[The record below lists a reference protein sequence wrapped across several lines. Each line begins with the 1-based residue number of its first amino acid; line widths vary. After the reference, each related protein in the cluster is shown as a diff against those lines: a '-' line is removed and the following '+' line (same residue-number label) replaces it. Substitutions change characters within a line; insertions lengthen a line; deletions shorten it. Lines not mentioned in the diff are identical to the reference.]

1 MRFHFLIL
9 ILFLFSGYAISSPGE
24 KGLKDIAT
32 QYNSA
37 IHHYAEKLDTAEN
50 HKNLFSKS
58 TKYAD
63 EALLL
68 KQNNYKSAA
77 APARERV
84 LGFDVLTLNKIL
96 YSRET
101 FPAIVSFHSFT
112 TLLSDYKNCLLFP
125 KHSFW

>member
-9 ILFLFSGYAISSPGE
+9 ILFLFSGYATSSLGE
-24 KGLKDIAT
+24 KGLKGSAT
-32 QYNSA
+32 
-37 IHHYAEKLDTAEN
+37 HYYTEKLDTPEN
-50 HKNLFSKS
+50 HKNLLSKS

-68 KQNNYKSAA
+68 KQSNYKSAA

-84 LGFDVLTLNKIL
+84 LGFDVLSLNKIL
-96 YSRET
+96 YGRET

-112 TLLSDYKNCLLFP
+112 TLLADYKNCLLFP